1 MTKLVGVTTVSID
14 KLKEVP
20 EYKELLPENNNYEA
34 LKQSI
39 QQLGFID
46 RITVNTNFEILDGY
60 TRYRIAK
67 ELQINQIPVE
77 IYETSGKDEELDII
91 ASLNLKRRHLTKDEI
106 VDLIYK
112 IAEKKKS
119 LVKKQNNNEQ
129 NATSTYRISG
139 KESEENTI
147 KSESREI
154 KDELSKLAPD
164 IKINEETIRQY
175 LQIKNNAPWL
185 IQYIG
190 DESKG
195 KIGITKAY
203 RIYSMLNKKGLLDLN
218 NRLPKS
224 ELDRL
229 ITSREYKKI
238 LERDD
243 LLQQILDKKMS
254 VSQAISIIK
263 SERKSRRKKEESEQ
277 IQEEEE
283 EGDEEEYPL
292 LEEWE
297 KASEDIIEELKSKGF
312 AELPFEVVLLKI
324 DGKCYI
330 MNADAL
336 RDLEQGKEGWNEL
349 VEFLS
354 EHRII
359 LPGEVEGIYII
370 PWLSFGR
377 CVEWNSG
384 SGKNKN

>member
-119 LVKKQNNNEQ
+119 LSKKQNNNEQ

-224 ELDRL
+224 ELDQL

-243 LLQQILDKKMS
+243 LLQQILDKKLS